1 MGKKEKLTN
10 TQNKNKDYINVLFCV
25 LLVMAKT
32 RNIFVVVFT
41 NWAAAVFRSRQV
53 LCRSGQG
60 ESVNKYWTHF
70 SGHNISSESAAFVMI
85 LDNYHTLGG
94 EFGIVSSRFKKRC

>member
-53 LCRSGQG
+53 FRRSGQA
-60 ESVNKYWTHF
+60 ESVNK
-70 SGHNISSESAAFVMI
+70 
-85 LDNYHTLGG
+85 
-94 EFGIVSSRFKKRC
+94 